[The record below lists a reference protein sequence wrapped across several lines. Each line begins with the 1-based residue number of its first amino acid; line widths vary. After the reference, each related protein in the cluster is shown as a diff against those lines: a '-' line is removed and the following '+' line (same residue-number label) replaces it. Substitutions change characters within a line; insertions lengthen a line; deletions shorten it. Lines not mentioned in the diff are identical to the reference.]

1 MKPVIVH
8 LKLPDD
14 LSAKARELAGKRPVR
29 DVILEALREQWMPQ
43 EKSAE
48 EILLEVRD
56 RVAPFTSLARDC
68 DAAREMLRKTPPAD
82 DVYPFGSIP
91 AEHKRA

>member
-29 DVILEALREQWMPQ
+29 DVILEALREQWMPKLSDDERDDREEQ
-43 EKSAE
+43 EM
-48 EILLEVRD
+48 RG
-56 RVAPFTSLARDC
+56 
-68 DAAREMLRKTPPAD
+68 MAD
-82 DVYPFGSIP
+82 SYPTYGSIP
-91 AEHKRA
+91 SEQKRA

>member
-29 DVILEALREQWMPQ
+29 DVILEALREQWLPP
-43 EKSAE
+43 S
-48 EILLEVRD
+48 
-56 RVAPFTSLARDC
+56 
-68 DAAREMLRKTPPAD
+68 REMGQLERNLHHFQGQRHSFDPSHGNCPACE
-82 DVYPFGSIP
+82 PEPEIEQAMWGSIP
-91 AEHKRA
+91 AEQKRA